1 MEKNNYIS
9 DYCRRRLQTHKALI
23 CNQLKE
29 NALANTTLAY
39 RKSNVAFKK
48 SMNKVILV
56 KRTECAIFFL

>member
-39 RKSNVAFKK
+39 N
-48 SMNKVILV
+48 
-56 KRTECAIFFL
+56 